1 MRPITILSATL
12 GVLLVGSTA
21 ALASPPSDGC
31 SRGFARW
38 STATEPYMADD
49 AVDEAGN
56 HNGFVCARL
65 LGQGLSRQYGT
76 ELPIYLFVDDD
87 HRTGSA

>member
-1 MRPITILSATL
+1 
-12 GVLLVGSTA
+12 
-21 ALASPPSDGC
+21 
-31 SRGFARW
+31 
-38 STATEPYMADD
+38 
-49 AVDEAGN
+49 VDEAGD